1 MDFNKL
7 GEANKLGSTKLQQN
21 VKHDNFLTNGSFK
34 ISPDVL
40 ESVFDGSKVLNASSV
55 PDSVFA
61 SNMAAVEESGI
72 TESSY
77 SDMPSESTMAT
88 TEEIE
93 AMIQGMMGDFMK
105 SVEDA
110 VQDALQNGI
119 NNTEET
125 DETVSSSSSTSSTS
139 ATSGVSGTEKA
150 EGTKSADSVNDKNE
164 QTSIYDEIGKSKLN
178 DNQRAAYEKY
188 EKFLNEQLE
197 QGNGR
202 IVADKVSSTPGALG
216 IGNVLGNIEES
227 HLEADFYTKKE
238 AIFSMV
244 EEMSDAELKDFLA
257 AYEIMNEDDGGLA
270 GLFFQIASGGYTV
283 EGLRDRN
290 ASNAR
295 VITEEDK
302 SKEPTLTEEEF
313 KKISKLTALL
323 SDKDKEKIMN
333 DVFADCGHDGAGKLP
348 RDGVDKV
355 FSDFLNGK
363 YNKGLCPSTFFNS
376 WKLAGISSYYL

>member
-55 PDSVFA
+55 ADSVFA

-77 SDMPSESTMAT
+77 SDMPSESAMAT

-188 EKFLNEQLE
+188 EKIFNEKLE
-197 QGNGR
+197 E
-202 IVADKVSSTPGALG
+202 G
-216 IGNVLGNIEES
+216 IG
-227 HLEADFYTKKE
+227 KE
-238 AIFSMV
+238 YLAGFDGRKLKTELHASPETARETLLSMV
-244 EEMSDAELKDFLA
+244 DEMSDSELRDFLS
-257 AYEIMNEDDGGLA
+257 AYEIMNEDDGGIANL
-270 GLFFQIASGGYTV
+270 LFEVASDFSIDELKSY
-283 EGLRDRN
+283 N
-290 ASNAR
+290 ASNTNR
-295 VITEEDK
+295 IMNEETGDTE
-302 SKEPTLTEEEF
+302 PNLTEEEF

-333 DVFADCGHDGAGKLP
+333 VVFADCGYDEVGVLRADGA
-348 RDGVDKV
+348 DNV

-363 YNKGLCPSTFFNS
+363 YNKGLCRSTFFNS
-376 WKLAGISSYYL
+376 WKLAGVSSKYL

>member
-55 PDSVFA
+55 ADSVFA
-61 SNMAAVEESGI
+61 SNMATVEESGI

-93 AMIQGMMGDFMK
+93 TMIQGMMGDFMK

-197 QGNGR
+197 QGNGQTV
-202 IVADKVSSTPGALG
+202 IDKFGLSGV
-216 IGNVLGNIEES
+216 EES
-227 HLEADFYTKKE
+227 HLEVGLDTKKE

-244 EEMSDAELKDFLA
+244 EEMSDSELRDFLA

-270 GLFFQIASGGYTV
+270 DLFFQIASGGYTV
-283 EGLRDRN
+283 EGLRNRN
-290 ASNAR
+290 ASNAS
-295 VITEEDK
+295 VITEYDK
-302 SKEPTLTEEEF
+302 SDEPTLTEEEF

-323 SDKDKEKIMN
+323 SDKDKEKIIN
-333 DVFADCGHDGAGKLP
+333 DVFEDCGHDGAGKLP